1 MRNDMDNPVLV
12 DVTRGAV
19 TESRHR
25 GSVAIADTSGKLV
38 CSIGN
43 VDMRVF
49 PRSAIKALQALP
61 LVESGAADA
70 LDLTDA
76 ELSLACAS
84 HNGEEIHANAARV
97 MLLKAG
103 LSEDDLECGP
113 QWPNRMEDAAKLI
126 LADETPCGLHNNCSG
141 KHAGFL
147 GLAKVM
153 GVDTRGYVEAGHPV
167 QREVRLVM
175 EQLTGDT
182 LSEDVCG
189 TDGCS
194 IPTYASPLQSF
205 ATAFARFG
213 TGDGLEPLRAE
224 SAERIFD
231 ACINEPYMVAGA
243 GRFCTKVMETFRGRV
258 FVKTGA
264 EGVFCGAIP
273 ELGFGV
279 ALKCDDGA
287 TRAAEVMMATVLEAL
302 LELNEDEAAL
312 LDSLVNPPILTRRGI
327 QAGHIRPR
335 QDFLAALKA
344 ALP

>member
-1 MRNDMDNPVLV
+1 MDNPALV
-12 DVTRGAV
+12 DVTRGNL
-19 TESRHR
+19 TESLHR
-25 GSVAIADTSGKLV
+25 GSLAIVDTAGKLV
-38 CSIGN
+38 CGIGD
-43 VDMRVF
+43 VEARVF

-84 HNGEEIHANAARV
+84 HSGEEVHANSARV
-97 MLLKAG
+97 MLMKAG
-103 LSEDDLECGP
+103 LTEDALECGP
-113 QWPNRMEDAAKLI
+113 QWPQRMEDAAKLI
-126 LADETPCGLHNNCSG
+126 LAGEAPCGLHNNCSG

-153 GVDTRGYVEAGHPV
+153 GVETKGYVEAGHPV
-167 QREVRLVM
+167 QQEVRLAV
-175 EQLTGDT
+175 EQMTGDT
-182 LSEDVCG
+182 LTEDICG

-205 ATAFARFG
+205 ARAFAVFG
-213 TGDGLEPLRAE
+213 TGEGLKTLRADA
-224 SAERIFD
+224 AERIYD

-243 GRFCTKVMETFRGRV
+243 DRFCTRVMEGFRGRV

-264 EGVFCGAIP
+264 EGVFCASIP

-279 ALKCDDGA
+279 ALKCEDGA
-287 TRAAEVMMATVLEAL
+287 TRASEVMMATVLEVM
-302 LELNEDEAAL
+302 LELNEDEAVL
-312 LDSLVNPPILTRRGI
+312 LDGLVNPPILTRLGA
-327 QAGHIRPR
+327 QAGQIRPR
-335 QDFLAALKA
+335 EEFLSLLKS

>member
-1 MRNDMDNPVLV
+1 MDNPGLV
-12 DVTRGAV
+12 DVTRGSV
-19 TESRHR
+19 IESLHR
-25 GSVAIADTSGKLV
+25 GTIAIVDSAGSLV
-38 CSIGN
+38 CSIG
-43 VDMRVF
+43 DIDARVF
-49 PRSAIKALQALP
+49 PRSAIKALQAIP
-61 LVESGAADA
+61 MVESGAAEA

-76 ELSLACAS
+76 ELALACAS
-84 HNGEEIHANAARV
+84 HSGEEVHANSARV

-113 QWPNRMEDAAKLI
+113 QWPRRMEDAARLI

-147 GLAKVM
+147 GLARVM
-153 GVDTRGYVEAGHPV
+153 GVETRGYVEPQHPV
-167 QREVRLVM
+167 QQEVRLVM

-194 IPTYASPLQSF
+194 IPTYASPLRSF
-205 ATAFARFG
+205 ARAFAAFG
-213 TGDGLEPLRAE
+213 TGAGLEPLRAE
-224 SAERIFD
+224 AAERLFD

-243 GRFCTKVMETFRGRV
+243 DRFCTKVMEGFRGRV

-264 EGVFCGAIP
+264 EGVFCASIP
-273 ELGFGV
+273 ELGYGV

-287 TRAAEVMMATVLEAL
+287 TRASEVMMATVLEAML
-302 LELNEDEAAL
+302 QLNDDEAAL
-312 LDSLVNPPILTRRGI
+312 LDGLVNPPVLTRRGI
-327 QAGHIRPR
+327 QAGHIKPR
-335 QDFLAALKA
+335 QEFLQALKS